1 MTSEKVAEFI
11 THSPPTDAHPTPITS
26 ENTSFPIIDIAPLFT
41 EDQSSRQQCIKQI
54 KHACLTVGF
63 FGAKGACSQ
72 DLINRVYHQSA
83 NFHSLSDV
91 DKRPYYS
98 LEKVITRGWV
108 PLHEEPAYEPGTI
121 SHVESF
127 DLGLHLL
134 PDDPDYVE
142 SPLLGPN
149 VYPNLVGFQEDI
161 DTYYAEINRMGSALL
176 EAFAEMLELER
187 NTFRQMSTRRAGSK
201 MRLLHYPG
209 ADEQDRQ
216 PEEGSS
222 LKGVKV
228 GISSHSDFEMLTI
241 MHQNAPGLQLLSR
254 GGEWVDV
261 PVIPDAFSVILDDA
275 LEFLTN
281 GVLRAT
287 QHRVPLT
294 TWERYSLIM
303 FHAADV
309 DQVLQP
315 LPEFVSPE
323 NPPRY
328 QPITQAAHILQQTYA
343 GIDNSREM
351 EQLSS

>member
-1 MTSEKVAEFI
+1 MTSEMVAESM
-11 THSPPTDAHPTPITS
+11 TGPLTDVHPTYSPS
-26 ENTSFPIIDIAPLFT
+26 KNTSFPVIDIAPLFT
-41 EDQSSRQQCIKQI
+41 EDESSRARCIQQI

-72 DLINRVYHQSA
+72 DLINRVYRQSA
-83 NFHSLSDV
+83 AFHSLSDA

-127 DLGLHLL
+127 DLGLHLP
-134 PDDPDYVE
+134 PDDSDYVE
-142 SPLLGPN
+142 SPLLEPN
-149 VYPNLVGFQEDI
+149 VYPNLIGFQEDI
-161 DTYYAEINRMGSALL
+161 DTYYATINRIGSVLL

-187 NTFRQMSTRRAGSK
+187 DTFRRMSTRRAGSK

-209 ADEQDRQ
+209 ANKQIDSSK
-216 PEEGSS
+216 EGI
-222 LKGVKV
+222 KV

-254 GGEWVDV
+254 DGEWVDV
-261 PVIPDAFSVILDDA
+261 PVIADAFSVILDDA

-294 TWERYSLIM
+294 TWERYSLIV

-315 LPEFVSPE
+315 LPQFVSSE

-343 GIDNSREM
+343 GIDNFREM
-351 EQLSS
+351 EQSA

>member
-1 MTSEKVAEFI
+1 MTSEKVAEFT
-11 THSPPTDAHPTPITS
+11 THPSTDAHLTNSIS
-26 ENTSFPIIDIAPLFT
+26 KNTSFPVINIAPLFT
-41 EDQSSRQQCIKQI
+41 EDRTSRQQCIEQI

-72 DLINRVYHQSA
+72 DLINRVYRQSA
-83 NFHSLSDV
+83 NFHSLSDA

-127 DLGLHLL
+127 DLGLHLP

-149 VYPNLVGFQEDI
+149 VYPDLIGFREDI
-161 DTYYAEINRMGSALL
+161 DAYYTEINHMGSALL

-216 PEEGSS
+216 PEGSS
-222 LKGVKV
+222 PKGIKV

-241 MHQNAPGLQLLSR
+241 MHQNAPGLQLMNR
-254 GGEWVDV
+254 NEEWVDV

-281 GVLRAT
+281 GVLKAT

-315 LPEFVSPE
+315 LPEFVSAE
-323 NPPRY
+323 NPSRY
-328 QPITQAAHILQQTYA
+328 LPITQSAHILQQTYA
-343 GIDNSREM
+343 GIDNSRKM
-351 EQLSS
+351 EE

>member
-1 MTSEKVAEFI
+1 MTSELVAESI
-11 THSPPTDAHPTPITS
+11 TNSPSTDARPTVTAKNI
-26 ENTSFPIIDIAPLFT
+26 SFPVIDIAPLFT
-41 EDQSSRQQCIKQI
+41 EDSPARQACIEQIKQT
-54 KHACLTVGF
+54 CLTVGF
-63 FGAKGACSQ
+63 FGATGACSQ
-72 DLINRVYHQSA
+72 DLISRVYRQSA
-83 NFHSLSDV
+83 AFHSLGDA

-127 DLGLHLL
+127 DLGLHLP

-149 VYPNLVGFQEDI
+149 VYPYLSGFQEDI

-187 NTFRQMSTRRAGSK
+187 HTFRQMSTRRAGSK

-209 ADEQDRQ
+209 AATQTQ
-216 PEEGSS
+216 EERSTE
-222 LKGVKV
+222 GVKV
-228 GISSHSDFEMLTI
+228 GISSHSDFELLTI
-241 MHQNAPGLQLLSR
+241 MHQNAPGLQLMNR
-254 GGEWVDV
+254 DGEWVDV
-261 PVIPDAFSVILDDA
+261 PLIPEAFSVILDDA

-281 GVLRAT
+281 GVLKAT

-294 TWERYSLIM
+294 DWERYSLIV

-315 LPEFVSPE
+315 LPNFVSAE
-323 NPPRY
+323 NPSRY
-328 QPITQAAHILQQTYA
+328 SPITQAAHILQQTYA

-351 EQLSS
+351 EQL

>member
-1 MTSEKVAEFI
+1 MTSERAAESVAN
-11 THSPPTDAHPTPITS
+11 SPSTDAHSTHITS

-41 EDQSSRQQCIKQI
+41 EDQSSRQHCIDQI

-63 FGAKGACSQ
+63 FGAQGACSQ
-72 DLINRVYHQSA
+72 DLISRVYRQSA
-83 NFHSLSDV
+83 AFHSLSDA

-127 DLGLHLL
+127 DLGLHLP
-134 PDDPDYVE
+134 PDDPDYME
-142 SPLLGPN
+142 SPLLEPN
-149 VYPNLVGFQEDI
+149 VYPDLIGFQEDI

-176 EAFAEMLELER
+176 EAFAEMLGLER

-209 ADEQDRQ
+209 ADDQDRQ
-216 PEEGSS
+216 PEESS
-222 LKGVKV
+222 SPEGVKV

-254 GGEWVDV
+254 AGEWVDV

-287 QHRVPLT
+287 HHRVPLT
-294 TWERYSLIM
+294 TWERYSLIV

-351 EQLSS
+351 EQLAS

>member
-1 MTSEKVAEFI
+1 MISEKIAESMNNAPSTDDRPTNI
-11 THSPPTDAHPTPITS
+11 TLK
-26 ENTSFPIIDIAPLFT
+26 NTSFPLIDIAPLFT
-41 EDQSSRQQCIKQI
+41 EDQPSRQNCIEQIKQ
-54 KHACLTVGF
+54 ACLTVGF

-72 DLINRVYHQSA
+72 DLLDRVYRQSA
-83 NFHSLSDV
+83 AFHSLSDT

-127 DLGLHLL
+127 DLGLHLP

-142 SPLLGPN
+142 SPLLGAN
-149 VYPNLVGFQEDI
+149 VYPNLAGFQEDI
-161 DTYYAEINRMGSALL
+161 DAYYAEINRMGSALL
-176 EAFAEMLELER
+176 EAFAEMLGLER
-187 NTFRQMSTRRAGSK
+187 HTFRQMSTRRAGSK

-209 ADEQDRQ
+209 SDGQDEK
-216 PEEGSS
+216 PTGKGSTE
-222 LKGVKV
+222 GVKV
-228 GISSHSDFEMLTI
+228 GISSHSDFEMLTV
-241 MHQNAPGLQLLSR
+241 MHQNAPGLQLMSR
-254 GGEWVDV
+254 SGEWIDV

-281 GVLRAT
+281 GVLKAT

-294 TWERYSLIM
+294 TWERYSLIV

-309 DQVLQP
+309 DQMLQP
-315 LPEFVSPE
+315 LPEFVSAE
-323 NPPRY
+323 NPSRY
-328 QPITQAAHILQQTYA
+328 PPITQAAHILQQTYA

-351 EQLSS
+351 EQ

>member
-1 MTSEKVAEFI
+1 MTSEKVAEFT
-11 THSPPTDAHPTPITS
+11 THPSTDAHLTNSIS
-26 ENTSFPIIDIAPLFT
+26 KNTSFPVINIAPLFT
-41 EDQSSRQQCIKQI
+41 EDRTSRQQCIEQI

-72 DLINRVYHQSA
+72 DLINRVYRQSA
-83 NFHSLSDV
+83 NFHSLSDA

-127 DLGLHLL
+127 DLGLHLP

-149 VYPNLVGFQEDI
+149 VYPDLIGFREDI
-161 DTYYAEINRMGSALL
+161 DAYYTEINHMGSALL

-216 PEEGSS
+216 PEGSS
-222 LKGVKV
+222 PEGIKV

-241 MHQNAPGLQLLSR
+241 MHQNAPGLQLMNR
-254 GGEWVDV
+254 NEEWVDV

-281 GVLRAT
+281 GVLKAT

-315 LPEFVSPE
+315 LPEFVSAE
-323 NPPRY
+323 NPSRY
-328 QPITQAAHILQQTYA
+328 LPITQSAHILQQTYA
-343 GIDNSREM
+343 GIDNSRKM
-351 EQLSS
+351 EE